1 MIIKGNMKFTIQ
13 RFAASLIFAAL
24 ATVAL
29 AADKTPSSS
38 AEKSRQDVAVLKSD
52 APPADKALACKRL
65 AIYGTPEAVPA
76 LAPLLADKELSSWA
90 RIALEAIPG
99 KASDEALRAAMK
111 NVQGELLVGVINSIG
126 VRRDAKSVSALT
138 AKLKDSNPE
147 VATAAAIAL
156 GRIGGDS
163 AANALQRELTKSPPA
178 TRSAMAL
185 GCILCAENYLAAEKF
200 SAATKLYDV
209 VRKAEVP
216 SQRRLEATRGAI
228 LARQAKGLPLLLET
242 LRSPDK
248 ATFDMGVH
256 TARELSGRSVTEAL
270 AAELAK
276 TPAIRQAPLLLAI
289 ADREDEAVLPAILAA
304 ARTGSPELRI
314 QAIAVMTRLGKPQC
328 VPVLFDTLAES
339 NLELAESAKSAL
351 ANWADNDVDDQL
363 CGRLPRAS
371 GNARRLLV
379 ELAGQRHVAAA
390 LPELTKAAS
399 DSDAKIRA
407 AGIKA
412 LGETVT
418 AADLG
423 LLTDLLAK
431 AKSTDETADV
441 QAAMESA
448 CTRIANKA
456 AAANKLIT
464 VFPAS
469 SAVAK
474 CSLLRVLG
482 VVGDATALE
491 AVRTAMTD
499 AEPTVRDTAVR
510 VLADWPE
517 SVALAPLFE
526 VFSTT
531 TDESQRFLALR
542 GCVRLLEGD
551 GQSNG
556 QKLKTFT
563 ELLARTQRADDRKA
577 ILSGLANVADPAA
590 LKLVEPL
597 LTEPT
602 VQTEAEL
609 AYINIATAIAKSA
622 PTEAKAAATRMQ
634 TESKNESVRDR
645 AAKILGQKK

>member
-1 MIIKGNMKFTIQ
+1 M
-13 RFAASLIFAAL
+13 
-24 ATVAL
+24 
-29 AADKTPSSS
+29 
-38 AEKSRQDVAVLKSD
+38 
-52 APPADKALACKRL
+52 
-65 AIYGTPEAVPA
+65 
-76 LAPLLADKELSSWA
+76 
-90 RIALEAIPG
+90 
-99 KASDEALRAAMK
+99 
-111 NVQGELLVGVINSIG
+111 
-126 VRRDAKSVSALT
+126 
-138 AKLKDSNPE
+138 
-147 VATAAAIAL
+147 
-156 GRIGGDS
+156 
-163 AANALQRELTKSPPA
+163 
-178 TRSAMAL
+178 
-185 GCILCAENYLAAEKF
+185 
-200 SAATKLYDV
+200 
-209 VRKAEVP
+209 
-216 SQRRLEATRGAI
+216 
-228 LARQAKGLPLLLET
+228 
-242 LRSPDK
+242 
-248 ATFDMGVH
+248 
-256 TARELSGRSVTEAL
+256 
-270 AAELAK
+270 
-276 TPAIRQAPLLLAI
+276 
-289 ADREDEAVLPAILAA
+289 
-304 ARTGSPELRI
+304 
-314 QAIAVMTRLGKPQC
+314 
-328 VPVLFDTLAES
+328 PVLFDTLAES

-363 CGRLPRAS
+363 RGRLPRAS

-441 QAAMESA
+441 QAALESA
-448 CTRIANKA
+448 CTRITDKT
-456 AAANKLIT
+456 AAANKLIA
-464 VFPAS
+464 VFPSS

-482 VVGDATALE
+482 VVGDTTALE

-499 AEPTVRDTAVR
+499 SEPTVHDTAVR

-609 AYINIATAIAKSA
+609 AYITAR
-622 PTEAKAAATRMQ
+622 PPRDWQRWFQHKACPPRQ
-634 TESKNESVRDR
+634 
-645 AAKILGQKK
+645 